1 MPSTTTELSPML
13 ATLGPPPTG
22 NWAFEMKWDGQ
33 RTLAT
38 VTDGQ
43 CRLTSRTGNDITR
56 SFPELPHLLTTAT
69 GGRDCIVDGEIVTL
83 DSEGR
88 PSFARLQRRM
98 HVHRPT
104 EELRAELP
112 VLIYLF
118 DVLALDGE
126 STTEL
131 SYRQRRAVLD
141 DLIVPGPRVQ
151 LSPYWTDVD
160 APTMLTV
167 AREHGLEGIVA
178 KDPDAPYLPGT
189 RSDGWIK
196 TPLRRNTEVVVVG
209 WLPGSGKAAGG
220 IGSLLL
226 GAHDDEER
234 LVFIGRV
241 GTGFTAA
248 TRRELRSQLRPLE
261 RPTTPLAVA
270 PPARETHGA
279 HWVEP
284 ILVGEVEYREY
295 AGGSLRHP
303 SWRGLRTDKTVPE
316 VDLPGRH

>member
-1 MPSTTTELSPML
+1 
-13 ATLGPPPTG
+13 
-22 NWAFEMKWDGQ
+22 
-33 RTLAT
+33 
-38 VTDGQ
+38 
-43 CRLTSRTGNDITR
+43 
-56 SFPELPHLLTTAT
+56 
-69 GGRDCIVDGEIVTL
+69 
-83 DSEGR
+83 
-88 PSFARLQRRM
+88 
-98 HVHRPT
+98 
-104 EELRAELP
+104 
-112 VLIYLF
+112 
-118 DVLALDGE
+118 
-126 STTEL
+126 
-131 SYRQRRAVLD
+131 
-141 DLIVPGPRVQ
+141 
-151 LSPYWTDVD
+151 TDVD